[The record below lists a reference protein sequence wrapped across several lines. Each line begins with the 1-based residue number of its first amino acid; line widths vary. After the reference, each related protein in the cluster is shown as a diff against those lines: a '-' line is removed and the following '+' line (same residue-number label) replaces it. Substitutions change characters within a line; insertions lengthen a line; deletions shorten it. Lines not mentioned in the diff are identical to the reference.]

1 MYALSN
7 LIITNETGQY
17 RAATSTR
24 AVGAATAFTRQNHYP
39 FIIDEIKITQN
50 LKAGD
55 RIYTFLDN
63 SEEIEEE
70 ETSYTLTQLAQPKA
84 NHTYAY
90 RVYGQRMYN
99 NKKVVSAPSD
109 YVTVDFSTGINKTE
123 TAENAA
129 EVARYTVDGVKVG
142 ANARGVVLVKYA
154 DGSVKKQVK

>member
-55 RIYTFLDN
+55 RVYTFLDN

-109 YVTVDFSTGINKTE
+109 YVTVDFSTGINKTK
-123 TAENAA
+123 TAGNAA

-154 DGSVKKQVK
+154 DGSVKKLVK

>member
-55 RIYTFLDN
+55 RVYTFLDN

-99 NKKVVSAPSD
+99 KKVVSAPSD
-109 YVTVDFSTGINKTE
+109 YVAVDFSTGINKTE
-123 TAENAA
+123 TAGNVT